1 MRSLP
6 SLRAWA
12 RTAGALAALAFAAG
26 CAAAPA
32 CAADAKH
39 PTVIELFQSQ
49 GCSSCPPANAN
60 LIQFAA
66 RDDVL
71 ALNFAVDYWDR
82 LGWKDTFAKP
92 EFTARQWA
100 YARRHGARGRLY
112 AADRRQW
119 ARRAASARTI
129 GEMRELALRDDRG
142 DSGPE
147 LTIGAGRS
155 DDRRGA
161 CAAARRRRLARAL
174 RSWRRSRSRCSAAK
188 TPAARCRTRTWCA
201 KWFSSAIGAARP
213 SASRC
218 RRRADRGSSTRFWCR
233 RPAPARSSPRPRT
246 DRDGHVG

>member
-1 MRSLP
+1 MRSLS

-60 LIQFAA
+60 LIAFAA

-82 LGWKDTFAKP
+82 LGWRDTFAKP

-100 YARRHGARGRLY
+100 YARAMGRGDVYTPQIVVNGRAEGVGAE
-112 AADRRQW
+112 
-119 ARRAASARTI
+119 I
-129 GEMRELALRDDRG
+129 GEMRALALQNDRG

-147 LTIGAGRS
+147 LTLEPGAATIGAGPAPP
-155 DDRRGA
+155 RGA
-161 CAAARRRRLARAL
+161 DVWLARFDPDVIEVAVKRGENAGRTLPHADVVRELVLLGHWGGAAERLALPPSSDSRLVDAVLVQTAGAGPILAAA
-174 RSWRRSRSRCSAAK
+174 K
-188 TPAARCRTRTWCA
+188 
-201 KWFSSAIGAARP
+201 
-213 SASRC
+213 
-218 RRRADRGSSTRFWCR
+218 D
-233 RPAPARSSPRPRT
+233 
-246 DRDGHVG
+246 